1 MWKFNYLDLR
11 NHRNKRET
19 MLETIYK
26 PLCKF
31 FLENNIKS
39 PRTINWFGIKH
50 PYEMQVKSGTNED
63 WRIYGNQVLI
73 CGVSVFMDSVSFLNL
88 NPKQNIYSLNRG
100 IMILISMNIKII
112 KSTNFRNQ
120 EFKLIHNIYF
130 TMLDILV

>member
-1 MWKFNYLDLR
+1 
-11 NHRNKRET
+11 
-19 MLETIYK
+19 
-26 PLCKF
+26 
-31 FLENNIKS
+31 
-39 PRTINWFGIKH
+39 
-50 PYEMQVKSGTNED
+50 V
-63 WRIYGNQVLI
+63 NQALI

-130 TMLDILV
+130 TMLDISA